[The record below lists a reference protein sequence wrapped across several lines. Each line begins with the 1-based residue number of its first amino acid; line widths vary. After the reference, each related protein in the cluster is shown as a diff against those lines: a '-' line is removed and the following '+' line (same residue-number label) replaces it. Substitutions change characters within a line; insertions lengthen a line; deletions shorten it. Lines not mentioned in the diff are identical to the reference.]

1 MFLIYHYMKKGNLFS
16 VLSDDEEAMELD
28 WRKRVNIV
36 IGTAHALSYLDHDCT
51 PPIVHRDISA
61 SNVLLNSEWEPSVG
75 DFGTARFLSL
85 DSSNRTIVVGTIGYI
100 APELAYSM
108 VVSEKCDVYTFGVV
122 ALETLMGRHPKE
134 ILSSLQSA
142 STYNG
147 ITLCEILDQRLPHPT
162 VSFTGHSSCCHSRIC
177 MLKSQPFLSPNN
189 EMCLQMFSYSA
200 HTIKHSLA

>member
-1 MFLIYHYMKKGNLFS
+1 MKKGNLFS

-100 APELAYSM
+100 APGKLF
-108 VVSEKCDVYTFGVV
+108 T
-122 ALETLMGRHPKE
+122 
-134 ILSSLQSA
+134 
-142 STYNG
+142 
-147 ITLCEILDQRLPHPT
+147 
-162 VSFTGHSSCCHSRIC
+162 SFHLVFIFW
-177 MLKSQPFLSPNN
+177 FLSLLLPMSSTSYDLMQCIPN
-189 EMCLQMFSYSA
+189 Q
-200 HTIKHSLA
+200 

>member
-1 MFLIYHYMKKGNLFS
+1 MTQGVVASTMQSDYKVENMSAPNLEWLEVSGSGLRGTIPTEIGNLHGFEAEVPTFDES
-16 VLSDDEEAMELD
+16 FRNEAKVLSDIKHRNIVKLYGFCLHKRIMLSDDEEAMELD
-28 WRKRVNIV
+28 WRKRANIV

-108 VVSEKCDVYTFGVV
+108 VE
-122 ALETLMGRHPKE
+122 
-134 ILSSLQSA
+134 
-142 STYNG
+142 
-147 ITLCEILDQRLPHPT
+147 
-162 VSFTGHSSCCHSRIC
+162 
-177 MLKSQPFLSPNN
+177 
-189 EMCLQMFSYSA
+189 
-200 HTIKHSLA
+200 